1 MQTQDPYPPQWD
13 MVEHTSNRRNPEVE
27 GGVVQSRLSYIS
39 EFDIGDPDSKARTYL
54 CLTGANGSWRWRR
67 DKAGKI
73 KVIPLV
79 QVIPKLMAEADGA
92 DGASHRGREYHKGQE
107 GISQLKE
114 LIVQI
119 SECSCYRPWTITAIH
134 QPHTL
139 HESHSITSV
148 KLGSKTKTLL
158 WCQGSYSNT
167 VRKITGPLPTQPPSY
182 TTQDTAAQNT
192 VRKLT

>member
-1 MQTQDPYPPQWD
+1 MPYSSKWKLTVAKGEDRQNKDPCPFCKWSPSWWQKQKGL
-13 MVEHTSNRRNPEVE
+13 MGLAAE
-27 GGVVQSRLSYIS
+27 GES
-39 EFDIGDPDSKARTYL
+39 D
-54 CLTGANGSWRWRR
+54 
-67 DKAGKI
+67 
-73 KVIPLV
+73 
-79 QVIPKLMAEADGA
+79 
-92 DGASHRGREYHKGQE
+92 HKGQE

-119 SECSCYRPWTITAIH
+119 SVWCCYRPWTIAAIH

-148 KLGSKTKTLL
+148 KLRSKTKMFL
-158 WCQGSYSNT
+158 WCQGRYSNT
-167 VRKITGPLPTQPPSY
+167 VRKITGPLPTQPPSC